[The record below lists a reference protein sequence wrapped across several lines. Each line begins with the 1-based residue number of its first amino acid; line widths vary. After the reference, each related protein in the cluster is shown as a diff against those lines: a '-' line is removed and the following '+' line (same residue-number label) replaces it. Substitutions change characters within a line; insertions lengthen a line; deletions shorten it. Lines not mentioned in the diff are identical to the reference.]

1 MVIFFLKKDFIW
13 DKNTSISLK
22 FKKVRLLVLFSILFP
37 DRVFSQG
44 PNDMKLKKLCC
55 SNGWGGRIRTCE

>member
-44 PNDMKLKKLCC
+44 PIYIFILKSLDKY
-55 SNGWGGRIRTCE
+55 W

>member
-22 FKKVRLLVLFSILFP
+22 FKKVRLLVLSSILFP
-37 DRVFSQG
+37 DRAFSQG
-44 PNDMKLKKLCC
+44 PIIVQVM
-55 SNGWGGRIRTCE
+55 